1 MTKKRIIIIIVLAAV
16 LMLGAGAGIWMYV
29 NRFDAGEYVQAV
41 LDVSYKNETDLYVEI
56 TGASQEEAQQVFED
70 NLDAT
75 MKGFES
81 SDMPEDLQ
89 PQYRELIGTIAK
101 KTSYTVKE
109 PVRQEDGTYE
119 VTVTVKPI
127 TLFTDTYADF
137 QVRAEDYAAQIT
149 DSVMQGAEMPSEEEM
164 QDQIYQIYY
173 DVLKEKV
180 DSGMLYGRA
189 QDVTLHVAKKS
200 SRVFTIDEEDMDRLD
215 GMLIESVGDG
225 EIQSGEETETAG
237 QDTGE

>member
-1 MTKKRIIIIIVLAAV
+1 MTKKRIVIIIVLAAV

-189 QDVTLHVAKKS
+189 QDVTLHVVKKS

-225 EIQSGEETETAG
+225 GIQGGEETETAG